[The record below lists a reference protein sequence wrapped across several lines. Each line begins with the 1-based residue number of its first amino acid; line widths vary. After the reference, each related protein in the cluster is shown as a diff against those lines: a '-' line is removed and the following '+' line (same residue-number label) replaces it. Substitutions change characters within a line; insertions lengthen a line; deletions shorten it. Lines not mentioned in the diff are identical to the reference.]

1 MFWHSHAFLLVY
13 SCWLTSSRHHFKQ
26 HTNVKAGLT
35 LHVFWIFFV
44 YVWQRDDD
52 FASEQLWFIGHDDHN
67 GPVLAFSCFHLSL
80 CSAAVCWVLLSHTNL
95 NSLQLLLVHSRC
107 LILFLPSKLFINL
120 ILFSVSKK
128 IKVFVVVMTVVVII
142 VTVDFILAD
151 LMFLLTKLL

>member
-1 MFWHSHAFLLVY
+1 MFWHSHTFLLVY

-44 YVWQRDDD
+44 CVWQRDDD
-52 FASEQLWFIGHDDHN
+52 FSWEQLWLIGHDDHN
-67 GPVLAFSCFHLSL
+67 GPVLAFSCFHPSL
-80 CSAAVCWVLLSHTNL
+80 RSAAVCWVLLSHTHL

-107 LILFLPSKLFINL
+107 LILFLPSKLLINL

-128 IKVFVVVMTVVVII
+128 INVFVVVMTVDVVI
-142 VTVDFILAD
+142 VTVDFIFAW
-151 LMFLLTKLL
+151 FNVSFNKLL